1 MSKPQVGLSQPAAL
15 IPGVTTCNF
24 SIILF
29 RMSPQKYNILNYF
42 LGMASTTTT
51 NAVSGGITNNTPDVS
66 ANPAESKDFLELI
79 ILIHRRQISVKT

>member
-15 IPGVTTCNF
+15 IPGVTTC
-24 SIILF
+24 
-29 RMSPQKYNILNYF
+29 
-42 LGMASTTTT
+42 MASTTAT

-66 ANPAESKDFLELI
+66 ANPAESKYFLELI

>member
-1 MSKPQVGLSQPAAL
+1 MV
-15 IPGVTTCNF
+15 
-24 SIILF
+24 
-29 RMSPQKYNILNYF
+29 
-42 LGMASTTTT
+42 STTTT

>member
-24 SIILF
+24 SIIF
-29 RMSPQKYNILNYF
+29 FLNESSKIYYFEFF